1 MNPATPLA
9 VSGQGWHARLDL
21 RFAQRAG
28 VTWLAHNLHEGP
40 LRLIRALPL
49 PHGRCQAVI
58 VHPPGGLVGGDRLD
72 IDVALDDGAQ
82 VLCTT
87 PGAQKW
93 YRAHREGARAR
104 TRVVVGAD
112 AALEWL
118 PQPTI
123 VYDAAQ
129 VNQALQID
137 LAGSARTIGWDC
149 LVLGRAAMRERF
161 LHGFLRQSVELRI
174 DSRVRWSERT
184 WAPAGDR
191 LFESVLGWG
200 GRTVACTLWA
210 VAAGAASLDTVCH
223 DWRTLIGQA
232 CAEVSA
238 QNARL
243 TGAASQVEPGLL
255 MARLLADDSQ
265 AVMQAAQSL
274 WSAARPAVIGAA
286 GDPPR
291 IWAT

>member
-1 MNPATPLA
+1 MDTAVRPAA
-9 VSGQGWHARLDL
+9 AGQGWHARLDL

-28 VTWLAHNLHEGP
+28 ITRLAHNLHEGP

-104 TRVVVGAD
+104 TRIVVGPD
-112 AALEWL
+112 AAMEWL

-123 VYDAAQ
+123 IYDAAQ

-137 LAGSARTIGWDC
+137 LASSASMIGWEC
-149 LVLGRAAMRERF
+149 LVLGRAAMKEQF
-161 LHGFLRQSVELRI
+161 LHGVLRQSVELRI
-174 DSRVRWSERT
+174 DGRLRWSERT

-210 VAAGAASLDTVCH
+210 VSAGAASLDAVCE
-223 DWRTLIGQA
+223 DWRTFIGQA
-232 CAEVSA
+232 CAGEGA
-238 QNARL
+238 QQARL